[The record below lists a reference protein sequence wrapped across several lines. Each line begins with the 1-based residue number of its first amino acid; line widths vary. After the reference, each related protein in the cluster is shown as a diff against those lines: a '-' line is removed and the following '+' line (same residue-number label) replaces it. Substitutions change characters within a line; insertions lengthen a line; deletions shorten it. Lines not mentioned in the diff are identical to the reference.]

1 MAGKIKIAQGI
12 DGNIGQKFQS
22 YSKYGET
29 ISKTPEELIKLI
41 PNQNN
46 AENSSNNEL
55 LQKIQKENIELV
67 KSIEVLKSIATK
79 FGDQITS
86 LNFTQEAMNAK
97 KNNISFQQ
105 VFENYEGKFL
115 QNFKDLVFHI

>member
-1 MAGKIKIAQGI
+1 LAGKIKIAQGI